1 MKCGKILMIVNPRA
15 GKMTFHNSFYAVIK
29 SLSLAGYEVSVHFTS
44 CPGDATDTVLLY
56 AKNYDMILACGGD
69 GTLNE
74 VLTGV
79 MRAEKPLRL
88 GYIPC
93 GSTNDFAAT
102 LGISQK
108 PQEAVG
114 QILQEQFIQM
124 DLGSFNERFFTY
136 AASFGAFTATSYET
150 SQNLKNALGHLA
162 YVLNGA
168 KQLVNMKRIP
178 MRIEAKEHTEEG
190 VYLYGGVTNT
200 TTIGG
205 VYSLPE
211 EEVELNDGKFEVM
224 MVRYPK
230 TVPEYTSTVLNLA
243 VRNYDDPNILF
254 FHTDHV
260 VFESTEAVPFTL
272 DGEFG
277 GDQTRCEIHCLHKAY
292 TINGTRER

>member
-1 MKCGKILMIVNPRA
+1 MP
-15 GKMTFHNSFYAVIK
+15 
-29 SLSLAGYEVSVHFTS
+29 
-44 CPGDATDTVLLY
+44 
-56 AKNYDMILACGGD
+56 
-69 GTLNE
+69 
-74 VLTGV
+74 
-79 MRAEKPLRL
+79 
-88 GYIPC
+88 
-93 GSTNDFAAT
+93 AA
-102 LGISQK
+102 Q
-108 PQEAVG
+108 AVG

-136 AASFGAFTATSYET
+136 TASFGAFTATSYET

-200 TTIGG
+200 TTISG

-243 VRNYDDPNILF
+243 VRNYNDPNILF

-277 GDQTRCEIHCLHKAY
+277 GDQTRCEIHCLHNAY